1 LGLLK
6 RLFKS
11 VGWLLLALVTTSLL
25 LVLALRWVNPPTTA
39 VIAAWQLE
47 SGRRARQVWQPLERI
62 SPHLQMAVI
71 AAEDQK
77 FPDHHGFD
85 IDSIRRALNEERPR
99 PRGASTIT
107 QQVAKNLFLW
117 HGRSYL
123 RKGIEAW
130 FAVLM
135 EMLWPKQRILEMY
148 LNIAEFGE
156 GVYGAEAAARI
167 FYGRSAQRLSAWQAG
182 LLAAVLPNPKQMS
195 AARPSGYVR
204 SRATKINEMVRKLG
218 GARYLGRLSG

>member
-1 LGLLK
+1 VVLRLL
-6 RLFKS
+6 LKS
-11 VGWLLLALVTTSLL
+11 VGWLLLALVTASLL
-25 LVLALRWVNPPTTA
+25 CVLALRWVNPPTTA
-39 VIAAWQLE
+39 VIATWQLE
-47 SGRRARQVWQPLERI
+47 SGRRASQVWQPLEGI

-85 IDSIRRALNEERPR
+85 IDSIRRALSEDRR
-99 PRGASTIT
+99 RLRGASTIT

-156 GVYGAEAAARI
+156 GVYGAEAAAQI
-167 FYGRSAQRLSAWQAG
+167 FYRRSAHQLSDWQAG

-195 AARPSGYVR
+195 AARPSDYVR
-204 SRATKINEMVRKLG
+204 SRATRINEMARNLG
-218 GARYLGRLSG
+218 GTHYLERLSK